1 MAHSPIS
8 LGKIN
13 RFKDVSGMMM
23 LKRMAAA
30 ALAVALAPAAWAE
43 KLPLSEISAY
53 LNGLTTAQASITQI
67 NDDGSVNTGK
77 LLLKRPGRMRFE
89 YDDPAAA
96 LILASNN
103 AVYIVDPKSNQG
115 PETYPLRRTPL
126 SLILA
131 RNVNLSQ
138 ANMVTGHSF
147 DGTATIVTA
156 QDPKNPEYGNIQM
169 KFTGNPVELRQW
181 VVNDSGGGSTTVV
194 LGELIRG
201 ADLPNRIFRP
211 PTREN
216 DN

>member
-1 MAHSPIS
+1 MVFIEYVIGAVLALS
-8 LGKIN
+8 LT
-13 RFKDVSGMMM
+13 
-23 LKRMAAA
+23 
-30 ALAVALAPAAWAE
+30 PAAMAD

-53 LNGLTTAQASITQI
+53 LNGLKTAQATITQI

-96 LILASNN
+96 LILASAN
-103 AVYIVDPKSNQG
+103 AVYIVDPKSNQP

-131 RNVNLSQ
+131 RNVNLGQ

-147 DGTATIVTA
+147 DGTATVVTA
-156 QDPKNPEYGNIQM
+156 QDPEHPEFGNIQM

-194 LGELIRG
+194 LGELTKG
-201 ADLPNRIFRP
+201 GTLSNRLFQP
-211 PTREN
+211 PSRAN
-216 DN
+216 